1 MNKELKIIDLLN
13 MIAEGKKVPKKIKWG
28 EHYLE
33 WFVYEYKAKNELGE
47 PMLSELVGY
56 GARGINDTVEIIEED
71 NNKIEKLKI
80 EQDGQTS
87 NNFYLTNENGTK
99 CYLTKH
105 SKMIAEKINEIIDK
119 INTLQN

>member
-1 MNKELKIIDLLN
+1 MNKIRIIDLLN

-71 NNKIEKLKI
+71 NNKIEKLKYHNSI
-80 EQDGQTS
+80 PDEEDIKDNKQ
-87 NNFYLTNENGTK
+87 FIKEILKNEN
-99 CYLTKH
+99 CL
-105 SKMIAEKINEIIDK
+105 MDKINEIIDK
-119 INTLQN
+119 INNL